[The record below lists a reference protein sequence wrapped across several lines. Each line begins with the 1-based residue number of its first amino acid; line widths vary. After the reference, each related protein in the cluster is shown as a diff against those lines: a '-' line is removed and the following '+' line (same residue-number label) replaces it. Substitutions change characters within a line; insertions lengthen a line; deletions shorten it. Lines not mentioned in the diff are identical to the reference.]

1 MVALLTAAKVAGA
14 LPAGKAGGAIV
25 SGGAKALAK
34 GAIKRSMTGG
44 ASGGSAN
51 VVSGGTISKEPI
63 WSSGTTGGGEYL
75 SSGDR
80 KALFRKSR
88 AKISSSSSFIP
99 TSSALAPIS
108 KDKDKISPTSSALV
122 PSPSSEGAMTAEG
135 MGLDTGKTLEQR
147 VTNNEKKITV
157 IKRIVKIQQQP
168 FGGGQLA
175 EVNAILQDI
184 GNALALDFSN
194 RISKEESEID
204 GLRGDKESRKRA
216 GAEAGVEQVKKVQSS
231 LNKAFGKV
239 IAPAKGLLG
248 GIFGFFG
255 NLLKGWV
262 ADKALKWLSNN
273 GDKVIG
279 FFKFITKH
287 ARAILLVGGAGWLGM
302 QALSLRRG
310 IKAIGGLF
318 GPKQVG
324 GKVAN
329 DAMRRYARK
338 FGKDKAIQK
347 FGGKA
352 VKNLGG
358 KFGRSAGTNL
368 VRNVT
373 TKALGKSGT
382 KQLLKIA
389 KKFISPVVKKIPLI
403 GALIDFALNVFVFKE
418 PVGKAAFKAIGAGLG
433 LWLGGMIGTLI
444 PIPFVGTALGGWLGG
459 MGGDALGGAI
469 YDAIFGK
476 GAPSASD
483 EQAAKNTGGSKD
495 TKKLE
500 SQATDYTKVVE
511 TIANK
516 DTGLNFSPNVK
527 APSDLKGRSKGG
539 VEIMDPITINNMIGN
554 NQCQSGGGEES
565 SIPIVSAIDNSQ
577 IREIENV
584 MDGLGI
590 EV

>member
-1 MVALLTAAKVAGA
+1 MVALLTGAKIAGA
-14 LPAGKAGGAIV
+14 LSAGKAGGAIV

-329 DAMRRYARK
+329 DTMRRFARK
-338 FGKDKAIQK
+338 HGKDAAIQK
-347 FGGKA
+347 FGKKA

-382 KQLLKIA
+382 KQL
-389 KKFISPVVKKIPLI
+389 
-403 GALIDFALNVFVFKE
+403 
-418 PVGKAAFKAIGAGLG
+418 
-433 LWLGGMIGTLI
+433 
-444 PIPFVGTALGGWLGG
+444 
-459 MGGDALGGAI
+459 
-469 YDAIFGK
+469 
-476 GAPSASD
+476 
-483 EQAAKNTGGSKD
+483 
-495 TKKLE
+495 
-500 SQATDYTKVVE
+500 
-511 TIANK
+511 
-516 DTGLNFSPNVK
+516 
-527 APSDLKGRSKGG
+527 
-539 VEIMDPITINNMIGN
+539 
-554 NQCQSGGGEES
+554 
-565 SIPIVSAIDNSQ
+565 
-577 IREIENV
+577 
-584 MDGLGI
+584 
-590 EV
+590 

>member
-1 MVALLTAAKVAGA
+1 MVALLTGAKIAGA
-14 LPAGKAGGAIV
+14 LSAGKAGGAIV

-99 TSSALAPIS
+99 TSSAL
-108 KDKDKISPTSSALV
+108 V

-168 FGGGQLA
+168 FGGGGQLA

-382 KQLLKIA
+382 KQLLKFS
-389 KKFISPVVKKIPLI
+389 KKFISPIVKKIPLI

-469 YDAIFGK
+469 YDMIFGK

-516 DTGLNFSPNVK
+516 DTGLNFSPKVK
-527 APSDLKGRSKGG
+527 STSNLKGRSKGG

-554 NQCQSGGGEES
+554 NQGQSGGGEES

>member
-1 MVALLTAAKVAGA
+1 MAWGALVKVAA
-14 LPAGKAGGAIV
+14 SSMVK
-25 SGGAKALAK
+25 STAK
-34 GAIKRSMTGG
+34 GAITKAVVGGAKKAITGG
-44 ASGGSAN
+44 GAKN
-51 VVSGGTISKEPI
+51 VVRGGTISKEPI
-63 WSSGTTGGGEYL
+63 WSSGTTSGGEYL

-80 KALFRKSR
+80 KAIFRQSR

-99 TSSALAPIS
+99 TSSAI
-108 KDKDKISPTSSALV
+108 V
-122 PSPSSEGAMTAEG
+122 PSSEGAMTAEG

-147 VTNNEKKITV
+147 VTNNEKKITMLKRV
-157 IKRIVKIQQQP
+157 IQAQKS
-168 FGGGQLA
+168 FGGGSELA

-194 RISKEESEID
+194 RINKEEDQID

-255 NLLKGWV
+255 NLLQGWI
-262 ADKALKWLSNN
+262 ADKGLKWLSKN

-287 ARAILLVGGAGWLGM
+287 ARSILLVGGAGWLGVQGM
-302 QALSLRRG
+302 MLKKG
-310 IKAIGGLF
+310 IDNIRAIF
-318 GPKQVG
+318 GPKKVG
-324 GKVAN
+324 GVAN

-338 FGKDKAIQK
+338 HGKDAAIQK
-347 FGGKA
+347 FGKKA

-368 VRNVT
+368 VRNIT
-373 TKALGKSGT
+373 TKTLGKSGT

-469 YDAIFGK
+469 YDMIFGK

-500 SQATDYTKVVE
+500 SQAVDYTKVVE
-511 TIANK
+511 TIANR
-516 DTGLNFSPNVK
+516 DTGLNFSPKVK
-527 APSDLKGRSKGG
+527 STSDLKGRSKGG
-539 VEIMDPITINNMIGN
+539 VEVMDPITINNMIGN
-554 NQCQSGGGEES
+554 NQGQSGGGEES